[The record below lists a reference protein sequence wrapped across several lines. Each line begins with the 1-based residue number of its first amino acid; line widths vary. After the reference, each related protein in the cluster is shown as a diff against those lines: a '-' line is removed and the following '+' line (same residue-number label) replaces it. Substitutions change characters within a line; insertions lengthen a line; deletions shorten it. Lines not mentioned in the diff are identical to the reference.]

1 MSIDKKLLTAFVH
14 GEARGDD
21 YERAKTMVERDPEA
35 RKFVE
40 ELKSFSKTAAE
51 GLAKEPVPEGKG
63 VAAIKAEIERRG
75 KQAASAPAQKKQY
88 WVEALVVG
96 TLLVAFVPQSR
107 RAIMGY
113 MQSGFQNSQGPVS
126 GGPEQ
131 AGMAGPFSGPG
142 ETQGHAPRTMRLAP
156 ESHEKLF
163 AAVGE
168 LEARPQVVTEIGRCK
183 VQLPSIT
190 AGKDTTAVE
199 QGYVTNEYATEK
211 EVGGTLRLTVAALSR
226 KQFAWDSGEEYA
238 KGRDYIL
245 VKRTMGEQPAV
256 IYFVPELAHEPVCGV
271 QATIEGVDF
280 SPEDMGEA
288 REALQIMAKKI
299 AESTEFK

>member
-40 ELKSFSKTAAE
+40 ELRAFSKSTAE

-63 VAAIKAEIERRG
+63 AAAIKAEIERRG
-75 KQAASAPAQKKQY
+75 KQAAAVPAQKKQY
-88 WVEALVVG
+88 WVEALVIG
-96 TLLVAFVPQSR
+96 ALLIAFVPQSR

-113 MQSGFQNSQGPVS
+113 LQSGLQNSQGPLND
-126 GGPEQ
+126 GHQQ

-142 ETQGHAPRTMRLAP
+142 ETHGHAARTVRLAP
-156 ESHEKLF
+156 DSHEKLF

-168 LEARPQVVTEIGRCK
+168 LEARPQVLTEIGRCK
-183 VQLPSIT
+183 VQLPALT
-190 AGKDTTAVE
+190 AGKDTTAAE
-199 QGYVTNEYATEK
+199 QGYVMNEYTTEK
-211 EVGGTLRLTVAALSR
+211 AVGGTLRLTVAALSR
-226 KQFAWDSGEEYA
+226 KQFAWEAGEEYA
-238 KGRDYIL
+238 KGRDYLL
-245 VKRTMGEQPAV
+245 VKRAMGEQPAV
-256 IYFVPELAHEPVCGV
+256 IYFVPEVAHEPVCGV